1 MDKRNLLENASL
13 NGFHDRVFSFA
24 EGNGY
29 QVQLHR
35 GEKVDGWVVGQDGN
49 GVYACNYQNS
59 GFPEGSGDQVRGGI
73 RLCVDGV
80 PGSIFYDLGVLI
92 SGQSYEVK
100 WLDTLDHH
108 HGNREFDGYTVR
120 IDTHNDGKTS
130 PFGLEDNYEARNN
143 WMENSFL
150 FVPKSTVR
158 YCVTFRGKSP
168 NINIK
173 RGAIISNV
181 RFFMP
186 NQLSATDIQL
196 ASQPLQ
202 LAYDVSTNLAK
213 SSSVW
218 IFRVLNSRGE
228 SLDGQPA
235 FFHLIGEDIH
245 FSGIGA
251 GEPWK
256 ATIHGDLV
264 ELPQGVVLLRGKAGE
279 HSLLVEV
286 GDFSKPFPITIA
298 GDDQHSDWQLK
309 LEGGK
314 PSTNLSVGGS
324 FLFVFSLKYKG
335 EAQKE
340 KTLEVAAV
348 NADRLE
354 PLPSKLGTQE
364 NGQAS
369 LLVVATKP
377 GKAEITVTHAAS
389 GSSIKLTF
397 EISEAV
403 ARQYLLELLKPASR
417 KLAVSRQDAVQI
429 QVSDAKSKTP
439 ASGAI
444 KVVVVPD
451 AAHDVA
457 QIEWMEKTVETRNGI
472 AEFLA
477 TPKAVGTSHV
487 VFQIDPAGLAAPLPV
502 ALTAQTNAGETQLTI
517 SPEAVDLLPNSVDD
531 KHPVHVFFDPP
542 LTETPATI
550 GFQILESGSSLRVRQ
565 GNLQLLAGELKV
577 GSGGEAILQ
586 SLEVG
591 AEAPGTTLHI
601 LFRVRN
607 REVQPCVLTVTIAA
621 QATSAKLMPA
631 GTATEALPLIADWRS
646 LISLSGCYVLVDG
659 QQAGVSVEFHLVTE
673 VEKLVEF
680 AAPETLADRLIRTV
694 KTKAGGRA
702 ALPDIM
708 SGDGVGK
715 FHVDVYLVG
724 SHHRLGS
731 FHFSVEQPR
740 PAQAVVFSDD
750 PYAHL
755 LPGRTFNSDYVTVYS
770 DLNQRT
776 PLHGGTVHFDLD
788 DSKSS
793 TGSRFV
799 LANGEFSLHVVA
811 PINPHGRAVM
821 PDIRVG
827 EEAGSFD
834 VRASVSTAE
843 GSPLVTKT
851 KTYTIATF

>member
-13 NGFHDRVFSFA
+13 NGFHDRVFSFV

-202 LAYDVSTNLAK
+202 LAYDMSTNLAK

-245 FSGIGA
+245 FSGIGV

-264 ELPQGVVLLRGKAGE
+264 ELPQGVVLLRGKVGE
-279 HSLLVEV
+279 HSLLVKV
-286 GDFSKPFPITIA
+286 GDFSKPFPITIV

-309 LEGGK
+309 LEEGK

-324 FLFVFSLKYKG
+324 FLFVFSLKYRG

-340 KTLEVAAV
+340 KTLEVAAA

-354 PLPSKLGTQE
+354 PLPSKLVTLE

-369 LLVVATKP
+369 LPVVATKP

-403 ARQYLLELLKPASR
+403 ARQYLLELLKPANR
-417 KLAVSRQDAVQI
+417 KLTVSRQDAVQI

-451 AAHDVA
+451 AAHDLA
-457 QIEWMEKTVETRNGI
+457 GIEWMAKTVATRNGI

-517 SPEAVDLLPNSVDD
+517 SPETVDLLPNSVDD

-542 LTETPATI
+542 LAEPPATI
-550 GFQILESGSSLRVRQ
+550 GFKVLESGSSLRVRQ
-565 GNLQLLAGELKV
+565 GTVQRLAGELKV

-586 SLEVG
+586 SLQVG

-601 LFRVRN
+601 QFSVPGSDA
-607 REVQPCVLTVTIAA
+607 QPCVLNVTIAA
-621 QATSAKLMPA
+621 QAQAAKLMPP
-631 GTATEALPLIADWRS
+631 GIATEALPLIADWRS

-702 ALPDIM
+702 ALPDIV

-724 SHHRLGS
+724 NHHRLGS

-776 PLHGGTVHFDLD
+776 PLHGGTVQFDLD
-788 DSKSS
+788 DSKSR
-793 TGSRFV
+793 TGSRFA
-799 LANGEFSLHVVA
+799 LANGEFSLHAVA
-811 PINPHGRAVM
+811 PINLHGRAVM